1 MSARRSPET
10 IAEIVALRGQLSAS
24 EIGEKFNLTR
34 DAVIAI
40 WFRAKCAPIS
50 KEALFV
56 IRSRTNSEA
65 QLRRR
70 EE

>member
-1 MSARRSPET
+1 MSNSPHSL
-10 IAEIVALRGQLSAS
+10 EIVKLRGQLSAS
-24 EIGEKFNLTR
+24 EIAEKFNLTR
-34 DAVIAI
+34 NAVIGI
-40 WFRAKCAPIS
+40 WFRTRCPPIS

-70 EE
+70 YE